1 MNVYIQLN
9 KAIRYIEEKLFEEID
24 LKTLSQFLCVN
35 ISSFKTIFS
44 ILTGQTVTEY
54 IKKRRLSEAI
64 KLIEKDKI
72 INVAILC
79 GYDSRASFSRA
90 FKKFHG
96 YNPSEYKKGKSF
108 KYFNSIYFNEN
119 CKDHPSILASYKSL
133 PSLTLY
139 GIKCEC
145 YNFQQ
150 IEKFWQEM
158 KNKHKEIIEAEVS
171 FGLVYY
177 DKFTSKLIYYIALRD
192 KFDFNE
198 TKITIPKTTYIS
210 TILKNPVAS
219 QISKIGNE
227 INSKD
232 LANFPDIE
240 IYTSNQ
246 VELLYKVD

>member
-90 FKKFHG
+90 FKAFHG
-96 YNPSEYKKGKSF
+96 YNPSKYKKGMSF
-108 KYFNSIYFNEN
+108 NFFNPIHFYEMQNEHTAIN
-119 CKDHPSILASYKSL
+119 ASYKTY
-133 PSLTLY
+133 PSFKLY
-139 GIKCEC
+139 GVKKEC
-145 YNFQQ
+145 YDFKE
-150 IEKFWQEM
+150 IKAFWKEM
-158 KNKHKEIIEAEVS
+158 KSKHKEILEAPES

-192 KFDFNE
+192 KFNFNE